1 MKRLQRLA
9 SVPLVLALLVGV
21 ASPAAAATTA
31 GAARQRQEQIRSK
44 RAQTAAKLNALK
56 ASDSQLEKAVLALA
70 TQVKAQDAKVAS
82 ARQALGAAEASVA
95 AAEARIAATENEMTN
110 LHGAVVNRA
119 VAAYVRPQQ
128 TALVSLTDA
137 KDLGDASRRAS
148 MLRQVANNDRDV
160 IDQLRA
166 TKEDLGI
173 ARERASAARSIAA
186 KRREAANSQLATLN
200 KNLAE
205 KARMEKALSARISE
219 VTGEADALAAA
230 DSAITDVIRR
240 ASVPNRASR
249 GADVAG
255 DAGGRVSG
263 SGLRWPVGGPVTSE
277 FGYRWGR
284 LHAGIDIG
292 AGTGTP
298 IHAAKG
304 GTVIFAGQ
312 QSGYGNVV
320 IIDHGGGLST
330 LYAHQSRL
338 GASDGDDVAAGDVI
352 GYVGSTGHSTG
363 PHLHFETRISG
374 SPENPR
380 RYLP

>member
-1 MKRLQRLA
+1 MTRLQRLA
-9 SVPLVLALLVGV
+9 SVPLVLALLIGV
-21 ASPAAAATTA
+21 AQPAGAASSPAAA
-31 GAARQRQEQIRSK
+31 RKQQEQIRAK

-56 ASDSQLEKAVLALA
+56 SSDAQLEKAVQALA
-70 TQVKAQDAKVAS
+70 NQVKGQSAKLAS
-82 ARQALGAAEASVA
+82 ARQAQAVAEASVTQ
-95 AAEARIAATENEMTN
+95 AEDRISATEAQMHS
-110 LHGAVVNRA
+110 LQSAVVDRA

-128 TALVSLTDA
+128 TALATIGDA
-137 KDLGDASRRAS
+137 KDLGEASRRAS

-160 IDQLRA
+160 IDQLHA
-166 TKEDLGI
+166 TKEDLDL
-173 ARERASAARSIAA
+173 ERQKADAARAVAA
-186 KRREAANSQLATLN
+186 KRRETAKNHLIELN

-205 KARMEKALSARISE
+205 KARLEKALEARIKDI
-219 VTGEADALAAA
+219 TGEAEALAAA
-230 DSAITDVIRR
+230 DAAVSEVIRR
-240 ASVPNRASR
+240 ASVPVRASR
-249 GADVAG
+249 SGDVA
-255 DAGGRVSG
+255 DSAGGRVSG

-292 AGTGTP
+292 AGMGTP
-298 IHAAKG
+298 IRAAKG

-330 LYAHQSRL
+330 LYGHQSRI
-338 GASDGDDVAAGDVI
+338 AVNDGEDVGGGQVI

-363 PHLHFETRISG
+363 PHLHFETRIGG